1 MQIPVTY
8 NAFGEGHYKGWKER
22 KVYSPHNAA
31 DCFFTLDMGANRND
45 QLMFFFTS
53 HEKLLINQKLKI
65 KIKVV

>member
-1 MQIPVTY
+1 
-8 NAFGEGHYKGWKER
+8 
-22 KVYSPHNAA
+22 
-31 DCFFTLDMGANRND
+31 MGANRND